1 MGLKQARCIRV
12 QESLSVSTERGVLI
26 GPPKSERGRRS
37 VPLLDDHV
45 AILRQHRSLVAAI
58 RLSAQHW
65 DESSDAVF
73 PSTVGTWQRPSNV
86 QRRFRRLRDRLE
98 WEGNILSLIHI
109 SEPTRLRR
117 ISYAVFCL
125 KKKKIK

>member
-1 MGLKQARCIRV
+1 M
-12 QESLSVSTERGVLI
+12 
-26 GPPKSERGRRS
+26 
-37 VPLLDDHV
+37 PLLDDHV

-98 WEGNILSLIHI
+98 WEGNIRPHSLRHTYASLLFAANVNIVTIQDLLGHADLST
-109 SEPTRLRR
+109 TRSIYVHLTDDVRR
-117 ISYAVFCL
+117 DASDALEQHMRKGV
-125 KKKKIK
+125 